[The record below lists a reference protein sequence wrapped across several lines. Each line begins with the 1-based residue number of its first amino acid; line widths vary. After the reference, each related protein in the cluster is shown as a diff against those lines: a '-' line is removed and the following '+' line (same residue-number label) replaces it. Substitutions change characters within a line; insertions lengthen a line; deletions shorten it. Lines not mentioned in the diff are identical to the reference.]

1 VKTVRKNTPLRVTQP
16 IKVRGAQ
23 PADLDQVVEIDAD
36 ITRLR
41 KPGYWAEILR
51 RYGGGRPQ
59 RFFLVAESADGIQG
73 YVVGDVRDWEFGSPA
88 CGWVFGIAVRPE
100 ARLGGIATRLLE
112 AICEGFKRQ
121 GVTTVRT
128 LLVRD
133 NHLILSFFR
142 SQGMM
147 AAPFIA
153 LEKELE

>member
-1 VKTVRKNTPLRVTQP
+1 MATRKALPEHAPRATEVRA
-16 IKVRGAQ
+16 AQ
-23 PADLDQVVEIDAD
+23 PADLDQVVEIDAE
-36 ITRLR
+36 ITRLP
-41 KPGYWAEILR
+41 KPEYWAEILR

-59 RFFLVAESADGIQG
+59 RFFLVAENDDGIQG

-100 ARLGGIATRLLE
+100 ARLGGIATRLLD
-112 AICEGFKRQ
+112 AICEGFRRQ

-153 LEKELE
+153 LEKELD